1 MDYKY
6 TTTFESSLL
15 ACEISESSLI
25 SKASLE
31 TLAPL
36 LPKDIDYES
45 NVDLLGVAFNAAVVN
60 KFNKNGDGM
69 DTSTALKY
77 TDNFVHK
84 PTNIEHDKQK
94 VVGHIAS
101 AGYSEFGSNKLLSAD
116 EAGRIKKPFNIA
128 LGAVLYKTVN
138 SNFTELI
145 EKSLDPEDSA
155 FQKVSASWE
164 VGFNDYVLAVGSDV
178 LSEARIINDP
188 DQISELEGFLRSFG
202 GSGKTDDGESIYRLI
217 KGDIYPLGIA
227 YTLNPAAEVKGLYGE
242 LEEKSQVFIKDKRD
256 KISQNNNLN
265 VNNKKNIIDMEL
277 EQTLNELKDLLS
289 EKKFSKE
296 AVANM
301 TDTFADAIRQ
311 RDEQYRKDID
321 TERLAKEGKTKEY
334 EDLRSSVTDLEEKLG
349 AANDRISHFENEKRA
364 DEAVASFNSRMEEV
378 DQKFEL
384 DDQDREFLA
393 SELKSL
399 ENQEAYEAFASK
411 LEVLWKHKNKD
422 VQAEFDAQ
430 IQARIDEE
438 VAKRVSTAS
447 TEEVKVEEALDAAET
462 TDAPV
467 ANSNEAVASE
477 KATLRDKFKAAF
489 SRDNIEIS

>member
-1 MDYKY
+1 
-6 TTTFESSLL
+6 
-15 ACEISESSLI
+15 
-25 SKASLE
+25 
-31 TLAPL
+31 
-36 LPKDIDYES
+36 
-45 NVDLLGVAFNAAVVN
+45 
-60 KFNKNGDGM
+60 
-69 DTSTALKY
+69 
-77 TDNFVHK
+77 
-84 PTNIEHDKQK
+84 
-94 VVGHIAS
+94 
-101 AGYSEFGSNKLLSAD
+101 
-116 EAGRIKKPFNIA
+116 
-128 LGAVLYKTVN
+128 
-138 SNFTELI
+138 
-145 EKSLDPEDSA
+145 
-155 FQKVSASWE
+155 
-164 VGFNDYVLAVGSDV
+164 
-178 LSEARIINDP
+178 
-188 DQISELEGFLRSFG
+188 
-202 GSGKTDDGESIYRLI
+202 
-217 KGDIYPLGIA
+217 
-227 YTLNPAAEVKGLYGE
+227 LNPAAEVKGLYGQT
-242 LEEKSQVFIKDKRD
+242 EEKSEVFINDKRD

>member
-6 TTTFESSLL
+6 TATFDFPLL

-36 LPKDIDYES
+36 IPKDIDYDS
-45 NVDLLGVAFNAAVVN
+45 NIDLLGVAFNAAVVN

-94 VVGHIAS
+94 VVGHIVS
-101 AGYSEFGSNKLLSAD
+101 AGYSQFGTNRLLSKE
-116 EAGRIKKPFNIA
+116 EARITKQPFNIA

-138 SNFTELI
+138 PSFTELV
-145 EKSLDPEDSA
+145 EKSLDPDDGA

-164 VGFNDYVLAVGSDV
+164 VGFNDYVLAIGSDI
-178 LSEARIINDP
+178 LSEAKVISDP
-188 DQISELEGFLRSFG
+188 DKIMELEGHLKSYG
-202 GSGKTDDGESIYRLI
+202 GSGKTDDGENIYRLI
-217 KGDIYPLGIA
+217 MGDIYPLGIA
-227 YTLNPAAEVKGLYGE
+227 YTLNPAAEVKGLHGE
-242 LEEKSQVFIKDKRD
+242 TTQKTKVFINDKRD

-265 VNNKKNIIDMEL
+265 VNNQKNIIDMEL

-311 RDEQYRKDID
+311 RDEQYRNDIEA
-321 TERLAKEGKTKEY
+321 ERAAKEGKTKEY

-364 DEAVASFNSRMEEV
+364 EEAVASFNGRMEEV

-393 SELKSL
+393 TELKGL

-411 LEVLWKHKNKD
+411 LEVLWKHKNKE

-447 TEEVKVEEALDAAET
+447 TEEVKVEDALDAAET

>member
-6 TTTFESSLL
+6 TTTFESVLL
-15 ACEISESSLI
+15 ACEINESSLI

-36 LPKDIDYES
+36 LPKDIDYEG
-45 NVDLLGVAFNAAVVN
+45 NIDLLGVAFNAAVVN

-69 DTSTALKY
+69 DTATAVKY

-101 AGYSEFGSNKLLSAD
+101 AGYSEFGSNELLSK
-116 EAGRIKKPFNIA
+116 EEVKNIKNPFNIA

-138 SNFTELI
+138 PHFTELV
-145 EKSLDPEDSA
+145 EKSLDPDNGVY
-155 FQKVSASWE
+155 QKVSASWE
-164 VGFNDYVLAVGSDV
+164 VGFNDYVLALGSDV
-178 LSEARIINDP
+178 LSEARIIDDP
-188 DQISELEGFLRSFG
+188 EEIEELQEYLKSYG
-202 GSGKTDDGESIYRLI
+202 GSGKTDKGETINRLI
-217 KGDIYPLGIA
+217 MGDIYPLGIA
-227 YTLNPAAEVKGLYGE
+227 YTLNPAAEVKGLYGQT
-242 LEEKSQVFIKDKRD
+242 EEKSEVFINDKRD

-265 VNNKKNIIDMEL
+265 VNNQKNIIDMEL

-311 RDEQYRKDID
+311 RDEQYRKDIE
-321 TERLAKEGKTKEY
+321 TERTAKEGKTKEY
-334 EDLRSSVTDLEEKLG
+334 EDLRSSVAELEEKLG
-349 AANDRISHFENEKRA
+349 AANDRISHFENEKRTE
-364 DEAVASFNSRMEEV
+364 EAVASFNERMEEI

-384 DDQDREFLA
+384 DDQDRELLA

-399 ENQEAYEAFASK
+399 HDQETYEAFASK
-411 LEVLWKHKNKD
+411 LEVLWKHKNKE

-430 IQARIDEE
+430 IEARIDEE

-447 TEEVKVEEALDAAET
+447 NEEVKVEEALDAAEA
-462 TDAPV
+462 TDAPIS
-467 ANSNEAVASE
+467 NSNEAVASSE
-477 KATLRDKFKAAF
+477 PSLRDKFKAAF